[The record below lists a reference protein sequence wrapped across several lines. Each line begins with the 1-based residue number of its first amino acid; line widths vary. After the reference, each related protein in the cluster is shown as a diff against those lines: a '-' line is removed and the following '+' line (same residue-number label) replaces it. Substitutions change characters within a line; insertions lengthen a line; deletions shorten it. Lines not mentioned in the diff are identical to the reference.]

1 MSSQNKLT
9 IKSAL
14 ELVYTDDLANVCIGL
29 KQLEVCADLS
39 VIEPIVAIASITTNR
54 AVKKEV
60 LEFLSNVIDPK
71 LPPLFLPFIQEE
83 KYASIRQELLSVV
96 WNSKLDY
103 SSFLADFVEVAI
115 EGNFIIALECLTV
128 LENLEGPFEEHQL
141 LESQL
146 HLKEYIASDRSM
158 EDDQK
163 TTVISEI
170 ALYMDKSSMLLFWR
184 SIIVWFIS
192 RKTSNC

>member
-1 MSSQNKLT
+1 M
-9 IKSAL
+9 
-14 ELVYTDDLANVCIGL
+14 
-29 KQLEVCADLS
+29 
-39 VIEPIVAIASITTNR
+39 
-54 AVKKEV
+54 
-60 LEFLSNVIDPK
+60 
-71 LPPLFLPFIQEE
+71 
-83 KYASIRQELLSVV
+83 V

-170 ALYMDKSSMLLFWR
+170 ALYIREQNEGVDADLLFDEEE
-184 SIIVWFIS
+184 
-192 RKTSNC
+192 

>member
-14 ELVYTDDLANVCIGL
+14 ELVCTDDLANVCIGL

-54 AVKKEV
+54 AIKKEV

-71 LPPLFLPFIQEE
+71 LPPIFLPFIQEE

-170 ALYMDKSSMLLFWR
+170 ALYIREQNEGVDADLLFDEEE
-184 SIIVWFIS
+184 
-192 RKTSNC
+192 